1 MTILDKLAEHAFER
15 VKAAERS
22 VSLDEI
28 KSLAFALP
36 KDDFEFEKVLK
47 KPDISFICECKKAS
61 PSRVLLQR
69 ISPILKL
76 QRNTKRQVQ
85 TVFPC

>member
-15 VKAAERS
+15 VKAAKKS

-28 KSLAFALP
+28 KSCAFALP
-36 KDDFEFEKVLK
+36 KGDFEFEKALR
-47 KPDISFICECKKAS
+47 KPDITFICECKKAF
-61 PSRVLLQR
+61 LQM
-69 ISPILKL
+69 ILPILKV

-85 TVFPC
+85 TAFPC